1 MELVQG
7 RRDAELNETTCI
19 IEFDSCKCEADGCPY
34 ND

>member
-1 MELVQG
+1 MEVVQS

-19 IEFDSCKCEADGCPY
+19 FDSCKCEADGCPY